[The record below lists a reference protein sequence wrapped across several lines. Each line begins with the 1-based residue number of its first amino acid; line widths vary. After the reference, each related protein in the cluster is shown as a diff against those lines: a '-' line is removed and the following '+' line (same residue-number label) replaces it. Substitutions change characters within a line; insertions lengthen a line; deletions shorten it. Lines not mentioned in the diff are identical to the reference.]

1 MNPET
6 RSHFI
11 YQDESGVVGTTGN
24 FVVGLLFVK
33 ERQPLYDIIK
43 KVREKHD
50 YWKEFHF
57 KEIHYFS
64 SKRSRV
70 ACEVLDLIL
79 REHIYFRALFVS
91 NEKLELK
98 YFDDGIGN
106 SNKLTEEQVKKAKA
120 HGMFRAYNY
129 FTKELLLENA
139 GILTNAVL
147 YLDKKVRLR
156 DDNICDYIKR
166 EINLKTQR
174 NAIKVVEPRDSKKDD
189 LIGIADLVLG
199 AINYDLKKGENPM
212 KLAVVKVVKP
222 YIGKKIRFREWVFK

>member
-1 MNPET
+1 MDLNK
-6 RSHFI
+6 RSHFV
-11 YQDESGVVGTTGN
+11 YQDESGVVGTTGQ

-70 ACEVLDLIL
+70 ACEVLDEIL
-79 REHIYFRALFVS
+79 REHIYFRALFIS

-98 YFDDGIGN
+98 YFDEGMR
-106 SNKLTEEQVKKAKA
+106 KTENLKEHQIKAAKA
-120 HGMFRAYNY
+120 RGMFRAYNY
-129 FTKELLLENA
+129 FTKALLLENA
-139 GILTNAVL
+139 KILTNAVI

-156 DDNICDYIKR
+156 DDNICEYLKR
-166 EINLKTQR
+166 EINLGANR
-174 NAIKVVEPRDSKKDD
+174 NAIKTVEPRDSQKDD

-199 AINYDLKKGENPM
+199 AINYDMKKGPNPM
-212 KLAVVKVVKP
+212 KLAVVKVVKQ
-222 YIGKKIRFREWVFK
+222 YMGKKIRFREWVFK

>member
-1 MNPET
+1 MNSEA

-11 YQDESGVVGTTGN
+11 YQDESGVVGTTGH

-33 ERQPLYDIIK
+33 DRQPLYDIIK

-79 REHIYFRALFVS
+79 REHIYFRALFIS

-98 YFDDGIGN
+98 YFDDGVGN
-106 SNKLTEEQVKKAKA
+106 TNKLTVEQVKKAKA
-120 HGMFRAYNY
+120 RGMFSAYNY

-139 GILTNAVL
+139 EILTNAVL

-174 NAIKVVEPRDSKKDD
+174 NAIKVVEPRDSQKDD